1 MLFFFTLLLS
11 SLYGA
16 AALNV
21 VDISKTTAGVRLR
34 KASWRAAA
42 VDASVP
48 QGGIRMGDVQDSVY
62 VADLTVGTQVLQVV
76 LDTGSSGAWLGAIE
90 PGARASFI
98 LPFSDL
104 WIDPAQGIEA
114 LGGAILGN
122 GDQLRLGYA
131 SGGVVGKAAVA
142 PVSLGSYTVPQQL
155 LLSANWTYE
164 LDALS
169 SHNIRGIM
177 GLSFDS
183 AATLPR
189 LLDAPDRRPT
199 FLANVF
205 AQHPAAGNFTTFYM
219 CRGDVEGFM
228 TINEIP
234 EQFSEGMKS
243 VPPINAWRNPDTKAL
258 QRWTVAVAN
267 LEVGG
272 QTVGLT
278 SQVTG
283 APANTALAVLD
294 TGSTLTYLPNDTITA
309 MYSGIPG
316 ATYAAKANV
325 WLMPCEAEVSVAFH
339 IGGLRYVMN
348 PLDLIVP
355 YSVPIDGS
363 EAIVCAGAFR
373 ATTPDLRKLLAA
385 DMWLGDSFL
394 RNVFQVL
401 HYGDSTTDKQRPLVQ
416 LLGITDE
423 QEAAAQYTVERA
435 NLRKYYPRE
444 ANLTDPIVLA
454 AVIHSFPT
462 PAESESGTNLTSS
475 DATST
480 SASSTLSP
488 SPHSF
493 PSQRPSD
500 TSGTLPRQTL
510 ACGLA
515 LATLFV
521 TLFSL

>member
-1 MLFFFTLLLS
+1 MLFFLALLLAP
-11 SLYGA
+11 A
-16 AALNV
+16 AALNI
-21 VDISKTTAGVRLR
+21 VDISAMASGVRLR
-34 KASWRAAA
+34 KATWLATTAA
-42 VDASVP
+42 DASAP
-48 QGGIRMGDVQDSVY
+48 RGGIRMSDIQDSVY
-62 VADLTVGTQVLQVV
+62 VADLTVGTEVLQVV
-76 LDTGSSGAWLGAIE
+76 LDTGSS
-90 PGARASFI
+90 
-98 LPFSDL
+98 DL
-104 WIDPAQGIEA
+104 WIDSAQGIEGV
-114 LGGAILGN
+114 GGAVLGN

-131 SGGVVGKAAVA
+131 SGGVVGVAAVA

-169 SHNIRGIM
+169 SHSIRGIL

-205 AQHPAAGNFTTFYM
+205 AQQPAAGNFTTFYM
-219 CRGDVEGFM
+219 GRGDVEGFM
-228 TINEIP
+228 TINEMP
-234 EQFSEGMKS
+234 AQYSEEIKS
-243 VPPINAWRNPDTKAL
+243 MPLVNAWRNPDTKAL

-267 LEVGG
+267 LEVAG
-272 QTVGLT
+272 QTVALQ
-278 SQVTG
+278 SAIAG
-283 APANTALAVLD
+283 APAQTALAVLD

-309 MYSGIPG
+309 IYGGIPG

-339 IGGLRYVMN
+339 IGGQRYAIN

-355 YSVPIDGS
+355 YAVPLDGS

-373 ATTPDLRKLLAA
+373 PTTPALRKILTA

-401 HYGDSTTDKQRPLVQ
+401 HYGDASSEKQRPLVQ

-423 QEAAAQYTVERA
+423 QAAAAQYLVERA
-435 NLRKYYPRE
+435 SLHASYPRE
-444 ANLTDPIVLA
+444 ADLTNPVVLA
-454 AVIHSFPT
+454 AVISSFPEV
-462 PAESESGTNLTSS
+462 PDSDTNLTSTDS
-475 DATST
+475 STST
-480 SASSTLSP
+480 NATPTISP

-500 TSGTLPRQTL
+500 TSGTLPHRTVS
-510 ACGLA
+510 CGLA
-515 LATLFV
+515 LTTLFV
-521 TLFSL
+521 TFLYL